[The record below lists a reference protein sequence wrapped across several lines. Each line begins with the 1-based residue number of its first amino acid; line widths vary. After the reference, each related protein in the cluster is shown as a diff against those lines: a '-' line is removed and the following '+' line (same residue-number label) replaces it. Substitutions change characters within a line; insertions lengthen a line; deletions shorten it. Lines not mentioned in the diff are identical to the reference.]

1 MIGNKLFKALDP
13 DVADF
18 APGLLAIQERPPA
31 RMPRTVMY
39 ALSALFLILLLWA
52 IFGKLDIVA
61 SAEGRL
67 VPQTYIKIVQPADA
81 GIVQDILVADGQ
93 AVAAGQ
99 VMMRMDTKLADADA
113 KSIQNELQQKSL
125 QLRRIDAELA
135 GVRMSAIRGDP
146 PTLYA
151 QIDSQYRAH
160 RQAYQD
166 ALAEESATL
175 ERARHDFKSAQEV
188 LSKLQQVVPTYRKT
202 ASAYERLT
210 REGFV
215 SDLAAQEKM
224 RDKIEKEQDLKAQES
239 TVASLQSV
247 VAGSQKKLAQIA
259 SNYRSQLQNER
270 VEVEAQYQKAQQEW
284 AKSQHKSS
292 LLELRASQAG
302 IVKDLAV
309 HTRGTVVAPGS
320 VLMTLVPVDEP
331 LQAEVLVKNEDVG
344 FLYLDQPA
352 RIKLAAYPF
361 QKYGM
366 LEGKVV
372 HVGADAMEAADSKE
386 AAPSTSTY
394 KALVRLDAQT
404 LLLDGERLKLSPG
417 MRVIAEIHQGKRT
430 VLEYLLSPVQKAFT
444 EAGRER

>member
-31 RMPRTVMY
+31 RMPRAVMY

-93 AVAAGQ
+93 AVSAGQ
-99 VMMRMDTKLADADA
+99 VMMRMDTKLADADV

-125 QLRRIDAELA
+125 QLRRIDAEWA

-146 PTLYA
+146 PALYA

-175 ERARHDFKSAQEV
+175 ERARHDFRSAQEV

-202 ASAYERLT
+202 ASAYERLA
-210 REGFV
+210 RDGFV
-215 SDLAAQEKM
+215 SELAAQEKM

-270 VEVEAQYQKAQQEW
+270 VEAEAQYQKAQQEW
-284 AKSQHKSS
+284 AKVQHKSD

-331 LQAEVLVKNEDVG
+331 LQAEVLVKNEDIG
-344 FLYLDQPA
+344 FLYLNQPA

-366 LEGKVV
+366 LDGKII
-372 HVGADAMEAADSKE
+372 HVGADAMETADSKD
-386 AAPSTSTY
+386 ASPSTATY